1 MVDTPGTPMLTCQVV
16 ALVFI
21 KVRNS
26 SQCVVWSQRPSQSL
40 THACHSFDHQGLLDG
55 QVVVLPTTA
64 FPNGMKGHVPRS
76 TNPVSRANCDLS
88 PSLIVRDVWM
98 VSNCVTIG
106 VGGASGAALGR
117 SPRLRFPQTLPPR
130 DRSPS
135 HLCFFRKKC
144 LTHRFDPSHWFPRLE
159 TDMFVFIAELNAT
172 NPKFL
177 RGSHFKVIDRCWATS
192 IKSFVSRL
200 YLFVKAY
207 NSVSTSPT

>member
-40 THACHSFDHQGLLDG
+40 THAFDHQGLLDG

-88 PSLIVRDVWM
+88 PSYIVRDVWM
-98 VSNCVTIG
+98 VPNCVTIG
-106 VGGASGAALGR
+106 VGGASGAAPGR
-117 SPRLRFPQTLPPR
+117 GPRLRLPQALPPR

-135 HLCFFRKKC
+135 PLCCFFRKTW
-144 LTHRFDPSHWFPRLE
+144 LTHWFGP
-159 TDMFVFIAELNAT
+159 FY
-172 NPKFL
+172 KFL
-177 RGSHFKVIDRCWATS
+177 PLGKKHVC
-192 IKSFVSRL
+192 L
-200 YLFVKAY
+200 HC
-207 NSVSTSPT
+207 